1 MAKIGY
7 ARVST
12 VKQDLSEQITA
23 LEKFGCEKIFSG
35 KFSGKD
41 EDEDEDLETILTRVR
56 QNKVQLD
63 KMLNYVREGDIV
75 VVTKIDRLGRS
86 LIQCLKTLDYFKQN
100 KIGFVA
106 LDQGIDTTKRKDP
119 MAMAMIH

>member
-12 VKQDLSEQITA
+12 TKQDLSEQITA
-23 LEKFGCEKIFSG
+23 LKKFGCEKIFSG

-41 EDEDEDLETILTRVR
+41 EDLETILTRVK

-75 VVTKIDRLGRS
+75 VVTKNR
-86 LIQCLKTLDYFKQN
+86 
-100 KIGFVA
+100 
-106 LDQGIDTTKRKDP
+106 
-119 MAMAMIH
+119 